1 MKLYGLKACDTCRKA
16 LKQIKNNEMEVD
28 FIDVRVDAVS
38 EVTLARFLDT
48 FGDKLINQ
56 RSTTWRGLTIEQRDY
71 PPEELLA
78 LHPALM
84 KRPVL
89 DVDGVLYLGWTQDV
103 QTQVLG

>member
-16 LKQIKNNEMEVD
+16 LKKIKNNEMEVD

-56 RSTTWRGLTIEQRDY
+56 RSTTWRGLTIEQRDS